1 MSGASLPT
9 EAVAYVNAQLSVL
22 IPDEWGKSS
31 DEALRLA
38 EQSSHVLIPDEWG
51 KSSDQE

>member
-9 EAVAYVNAQLSVL
+9 QQLKFGDRVRCVL

-31 DEALRLA
+31 DPTECVERHLD
-38 EQSSHVLIPDEWG
+38 SMS
-51 KSSDQE
+51 